1 MRALVS
7 MIVCCL
13 LVAAC
18 GYKGPLYLPKPEAKN
33 AAPAPAQPQ
42 EEEKK

>member
-1 MRALVS
+1 MRVVLS
-7 MIVCCL
+7 MIVCIL

-18 GYKGPLYLPKPEAKN
+18 GYRGPLYLPKPEAKK
-33 AAPAPAQPQ
+33 AAPAPAQPT